1 MLKSMKKIVSNKIIL
16 KWIFLL
22 ALLLFVFLSV
32 YLIVDGLHLS
42 KEVADRFSGRR
53 WSIPSKVYSDT
64 TILYPGQRIVR
75 DFFYKKLFNL
85 GYRKVPHKPKQ
96 KGEIKISSSS
106 VDIFLNDFNFRS
118 TKRSGFPVRI
128 QFINDRIE
136 SIVSME
142 NSKYMAILELEP
154 EEIMLF
160 FGSEREQRQLIS
172 IQEVPEHLIFSVL
185 AAEDKRFYHHYG
197 IDPMGMLRALF
208 TNVIHGYIKQGGSTL
223 TQQLAK
229 NYFLT
234 PERTLSRKYHELLL
248 SIIIELIYEKNEI
261 LEIYL
266 NEIYL
271 GQQGSVSING
281 IGEASYFY
289 FGKHVSELSLSESA
303 TIAGLIKAPN
313 YYSPYINKERC
324 RNRRDIVIQNMFKN
338 GWVSKDQLT
347 LAIDSPVK
355 TSGFTTHFREA
366 PYFVDYLSKQLATLY
381 SAEKLSSLGL
391 KIYTTLDSQV
401 QIAAERALKKGLA
414 RLEKSNPALVRS
426 DPVKKLQGAV
436 IVIQPKTG
444 YILAMVGGRNY
455 SESQFNRISQARRQP
470 GSAFKPFVFLS
481 GLDKFTPASRLSNT
495 QKTYIVDGKEWKP
508 QNFGS
513 IYDDHVS
520 MRTALAKSC
529 NLATIDLSVK
539 VGLNCIVRTALAFGF
554 STPLREYPSIS
565 LGAFD
570 VIPIELAQAYCVFAA
585 DGIQP
590 YLLSLKNVLDENDEV
605 LERRHINIKR
615 LISPEK
621 AFIINSMLRSVVT
634 DGTARS
640 LRNFGISFPVSGKTG
655 TTNNYRDAWFIGY
668 TPDILAL
675 IWVGFDNGDSIYST
689 GSKAALPIWAD
700 IINAIPQYVSG
711 EWFRV
716 PPGVVR
722 KIVCSETGKIALRD
736 VCPKPVEEFFLKN
749 NFPETECDL
758 HGIGVFKKLIKGI
771 KDFVK

>member
-1 MLKSMKKIVSNKIIL
+1 MKKIVSNKIIL

-128 QFINDRIE
+128 QFIKDRIE

-142 NSKYMAILELEP
+142 NSKYLAILELEP

-172 IQEVPEHLIFSVL
+172 IQEVPEHFIFSVL

-197 IDPMGMLRALF
+197 IDPIGMLRALF

-281 IGEASYFY
+281 IGEASYLY

-391 KIYTTLDSQV
+391 KIYTTLDTQV
-401 QIAAERALKKGLA
+401 QMAAERALKKGLA

-508 QNFGS
+508 QNFES

-529 NLATIDLSVK
+529 NLATIDLSIK
-539 VGLNCIVRTALAFGF
+539 VGLNHIVKKALTFGF

-585 DGIQP
+585 DGVQP
-590 YLLSLKNVLDENDEV
+590 YLLSLTNVLDENDEV
-605 LERRHINIKR
+605 LERRQINIRR

-621 AFIINSMLRSVVT
+621 AFIMNSMLRSVVT
-634 DGTARS
+634 NGTARS

-655 TTNNYRDAWFIGY
+655 TTNNYKDAWFVGY

-689 GSKAALPIWAD
+689 GSQAALPIWAD

-722 KIVCSETGKIALRD
+722 KIICSETG
-736 VCPKPVEEFFLKN
+736 
-749 NFPETECDL
+749 
-758 HGIGVFKKLIKGI
+758 
-771 KDFVK
+771 

>member
-1 MLKSMKKIVSNKIIL
+1 MKKILFNKLIL
-16 KWIFLL
+16 KWVFSLT
-22 ALLLFVFLSV
+22 LLLFVFLSV
-32 YLIVDGLHLS
+32 YLIVYGLHLS

-64 TILYPGQRIVR
+64 TILYPGQRIIR

-85 GYRKVPHKPKQ
+85 GYRNVPYEPKQ
-96 KGEIKISSSS
+96 KGEIKISSTC

-118 TKRSGFPVRI
+118 KKQSGFPVRI
-128 QFINDRIE
+128 KFLKDRIE
-136 SIVSME
+136 SIVSMD
-142 NSKYMAILELEP
+142 NTQSMPILELEP

-160 FGSEREQRQLIS
+160 FGPEREQRQLIS
-172 IQEVPEHLIFSVL
+172 IHEVPEHLIFSLL
-185 AAEDKRFYHHYG
+185 AAEDRRFYHHHG
-197 IDPMGMLRALF
+197 VDPIGMLRALF
-208 TNVIHGYIKQGGSTL
+208 SNIIHGHIKQGGSTL

-234 PERTLSRKYHELLL
+234 PERTFSRKYHELLL

-281 IGEASYFY
+281 IGEAAYFY

-324 RNRRDIVIQNMFKN
+324 RNRRNVIIQTMFKN
-338 GWVSKDQLT
+338 GWASKDQLT
-347 LAIDSPVK
+347 SATDSPVK
-355 TSGFTTHFREA
+355 TVGFTAHFREA
-366 PYFVDYLSKQLATLY
+366 PYFVDYLSKQLAMLY

-391 KIYTTLDSQV
+391 KIYTTLDTQV
-401 QIAAERALKKGLA
+401 QMAAERALEKGLA
-414 RLEKSNPALVRS
+414 RLEKSNTALVRS
-426 DPVKKLQGAV
+426 EPVKKLQGAV

-444 YILAMVGGRNY
+444 YILAMVGGRDY

-481 GLDKFTPASRLSNT
+481 GLDKFTPASRFSNA
-495 QKTYIVDGKEWKP
+495 QKTYMVDGKKWEP
-508 QNFGS
+508 QNFES
-513 IYDDHVS
+513 TYEDKVS

-529 NLATIDLSVK
+529 NLATIDLAIK
-539 VGLNCIVRTALAFGF
+539 VGLNRIVGTALDFGF
-554 STPLREYPSIS
+554 STPLGEYPSIS

-585 DGIQP
+585 DGVQP

-605 LERRHINIKR
+605 LERRQIHIKR

-621 AFIINSMLRSVVT
+621 AFIVNSMLRSVVT

-655 TTNNYRDAWFIGY
+655 TTNNYKDAWFIGY

-675 IWVGFDNGDSIYST
+675 IWVGFDNGDSMYST
-689 GSKAALPIWAD
+689 GSQAALPIWAD
-700 IINAIPQYVSG
+700 MINAIPQYVSG

-722 KIVCSETGKIALRD
+722 KIICSETGEIALRD
-736 VCPKPVEEFFLKN
+736 LCPEPVEEFFLED

-758 HGIGVFKKLIKGI
+758 HGIGVFKKLIKMI
-771 KDFVK
+771 KDLDK